1 MIEAE
6 AHEGKPA
13 AEGCDGLAEDGILLA
28 LQLRDQSGDGELP
41 AWLMPPEET
50 NWLIRL
56 WMLCPPSA
64 VSAATGML
72 KRLNTSGTCSPMLL
86 A

>member
-28 LQLRDQSGDGELP
+28 LQLRDQSGDGGI
-41 AWLMPPEET
+41 A
-50 NWLIRL
+50 RL
-56 WMLCPPSA
+56 VDAPRKP
-64 VSAATGML
+64 TG
-72 KRLNTSGTCSPMLL
+72 
-86 A
+86 